1 MEKYFR
7 GVDVLRKDIRKMA
20 SKAKKE
26 GMKEMSYSGKEK
38 SEQWKSHHFWYLDQA
53 AQNNFCA

>member
-7 GVDVLRKDIRKMA
+7 GVDVLRKEIRKMA

-38 SEQWKSHHFWYLDQA
+38 SEQWKSHHF
-53 AQNNFCA
+53 